1 MHTVGE
7 LSTIAGVSVRT
18 LHHYDEIGLLV
29 PSGRS
34 DAGYRLY
41 SYAELER
48 LQEILVW
55 RQLGFALEDI
65 RALLEDTAHD
75 REAALLRQLEL
86 VASEREC
93 LGATARALDA
103 ALAAHRQ
110 GEQMTPTS
118 VFANFDPSENEE
130 EARERWGRT
139 DAYRESARRTARYG
153 AAEWA
158 QIRAEADA
166 VVAAFA
172 RLLMAGAAGGEDA
185 RAVAERH
192 RRHMT
197 RWFYDVSPQMHRNLA
212 EMYIADARFAA
223 SYEKVAPGLAQ
234 YVHDA
239 VQANSKVSRRWPRGQ
254 DGRPRVPATPRS
266 PDRAEG

>member
-7 LSTIAGVSVRT
+7 LSTIAGVSVRA

-65 RALLEDTAHD
+65 HALLEDTAHD
-75 REAALLRQLEL
+75 REAALRRQLEL
-86 VASEREC
+86 VESELER

-110 GEQMTPTS
+110 GEQMTPSS
-118 VFANFDPSENEE
+118 VFADFDPSEYEE

-139 DAYRESARRTARYG
+139 DAYRESARRAASYG

-172 RLLMAGAAGGEDA
+172 RLLMAGEPAGGEDA

-239 VQANSKVSRRWPRGQ
+239 VQANS
-254 DGRPRVPATPRS
+254 
-266 PDRAEG
+266 

>member
-1 MHTVGE
+1 MRAVHTVGE
-7 LSTIAGVSVRT
+7 LSTLAGVSVRA
-18 LHHYDEIGLLV
+18 LHHYDEIGLLA

-41 SYAELER
+41 SYADLER

-65 RALLEDTAHD
+65 RALLDDSAHD
-75 REAALLRQLEL
+75 RETALLRQREL
-86 VASEREC
+86 VASELER

-118 VFANFDPSENEE
+118 MFEDFDPSQYEE
-130 EARERWGRT
+130 EVRERWGHT
-139 DAYRESARRTARYG
+139 DAYRESARRG
-153 AAEWA
+153 AAYGESEWA

-166 VVAAFA
+166 VVADFA
-172 RLLMAGAAGGEDA
+172 RLLASGEPARGAEA
-185 RAVAERH
+185 RAVAEHH
-192 RRHMT
+192 RRHIG

-212 EMYIADARFAA
+212 EMYIADERFAA
-223 SYEKVAPGLAQ
+223 GYERVATGLAQ

-239 VQANSKVSRRWPRGQ
+239 VVANADAIG
-254 DGRPRVPATPRS
+254 
-266 PDRAEG
+266 